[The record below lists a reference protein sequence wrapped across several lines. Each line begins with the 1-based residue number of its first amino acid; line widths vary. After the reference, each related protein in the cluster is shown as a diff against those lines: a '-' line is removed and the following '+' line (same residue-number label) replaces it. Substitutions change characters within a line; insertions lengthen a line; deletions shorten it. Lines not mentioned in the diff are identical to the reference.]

1 MDARRKNETF
11 GWLGDGEVAGL
22 IRERDWSRTP
32 LGPIESWPGSLRTA
46 LGICLHSTT
55 PVAVYWGR
63 ELITIYNDVCAN
75 FIPDF
80 HPHALGTPA
89 QVLYAKIW
97 PTIGPLL
104 TTAFEQGVPTSS
116 RNQRIPLKHDSRHEE
131 VRHDISVNPIRD
143 ENGKVGGIMVL
154 AYDITDHIRTTRAH
168 ADEMAELQRLQSQQ
182 RVLVSELQHRT
193 RNLLAVVRAIATHS
207 FTGHIN
213 GAALDGFFE
222 RLSSLG
228 RVQGLISRAEGE
240 RVKLA
245 DIVRAELEAYTHTT
259 RSRLEVHGPT
269 VRLASHQVQVIALAL
284 HELVTNAVK
293 YGALQAPEGRL
304 SVTWETWLCAQ
315 GRQRLALLW
324 RESGVRMPPLASIR
338 RGQGRELIENAL
350 RFSLHADTQLV
361 FGEDGVWC
369 RIELPVDRR
378 GADRL
383 DPAQIGAGAN

>member
-1 MDARRKNETF
+1 MDARRKIETL
-11 GWLGDGEVAGL
+11 GWLGDGELATL

-32 LGPIESWPGSLRTA
+32 LGPIESWPGCLRTA
-46 LGICLHSTT
+46 LGICLHSST

-63 ELITIYNDVCAN
+63 ELITLYNDVCAQ
-75 FIPDF
+75 FIGDK
-80 HPHALGTPA
+80 HPNALGKPA
-89 QVLYAKIW
+89 SVLYADIW
-97 PTIGPLL
+97 STVGPFL
-104 TTAFEQGVPTSS
+104 TTAFLQGVPTGS
-116 RNQRIPLKHDSRHEE
+116 RNERIPLKHQAACDE
-131 VRHDISVNPIRD
+131 VRHDFTANPIHD
-143 ENGKVGGIMVL
+143 ENGAVAGVIVF
-154 AYDITDHIRTTRAH
+154 AFDVTDHVRTARALS
-168 ADEMAELQRLQSQQ
+168 DEMAELQRLQAQQ

-207 FTGHIN
+207 FAGHVGN
-213 GAALDGFFE
+213 GALDGFFE

-245 DIVRAELEAYTHTT
+245 DVVRAELEAHAQIA

-269 VRLASHQVQVIALAL
+269 VRLASHQVQIIALAL

-304 SVTWETWLCAQ
+304 SITWETWLGAQ
-315 GRQRLALLW
+315 GRQRLALMW
-324 RESGVRMPPLASIR
+324 RESGVRMPPHAGIR

-361 FGEDGVWC
+361 FGTDGVWC
-369 RIELPVDRR
+369 RIELPIDRR

-383 DPAQIGAGAN
+383 DPAQIEAGA

>member
-1 MDARRKNETF
+1 M
-11 GWLGDGEVAGL
+11 
-22 IRERDWSRTP
+22 
-32 LGPIESWPGSLRTA
+32 
-46 LGICLHSTT
+46 
-55 PVAVYWGR
+55 
-63 ELITIYNDVCAN
+63 
-75 FIPDF
+75 
-80 HPHALGTPA
+80 
-89 QVLYAKIW
+89 LYAKIW

-143 ENGKVGGIMVL
+143 ENGKVAGLMVL
-154 AYDITDHIRTTRAH
+154 AYDITDHIRTTRAL
-168 ADEMAELQRLQSQQ
+168 AEEMAELQRLQSQQ

-245 DIVRAELEAYTHTT
+245 DIVRAELEAYAHTT

-269 VRLASHQVQVIALAL
+269 VRLASHQVQVVALAL

-324 RESGVRMPPLASIR
+324 RESGVKMPPQASIG

>member
-1 MDARRKNETF
+1 MDPRRKNELL
-11 GWLGDGEVAGL
+11 GWLGDGEVAAL

-32 LGPIESWPGSLRTA
+32 LGPIEGWPGCLRMA
-46 LGICLHSTT
+46 LGLCLHSAT

-63 ELITIYNDVCAN
+63 ELVTLYNDVCAQ
-75 FIPDF
+75 FIGDN
-80 HPHALGTPA
+80 HPGALGQPA
-89 QVLYAKIW
+89 SVLYADIW
-97 PTIGPLL
+97 ETVGPIL
-104 TTAFEQGVPTSS
+104 TTAFEQGVPTGS
-116 RNQRIPLKHDSRHEE
+116 RNQRIPLKHSGQCEE
-131 VRHDISVNPIRD
+131 LRHDFAANPLYD
-143 ENGKVGGIMVL
+143 ENGKIAGVMVF
-154 AYDITDHIRTTRAH
+154 AFDITDHLRTARTLEG
-168 ADEMAELQRLQSQQ
+168 EMAELQRLQSQQ

-193 RNLLAVVRAIATHS
+193 RNLLAVVRAIAAHS
-207 FTGHIN
+207 FAGHVAD
-213 GAALDGFFE
+213 GALDGFFE

-228 RVQGLISRAEGE
+228 RAQNLISRAEGE

-245 DIVRAELEAYTHTT
+245 DIVRAELEAYAHAT
-259 RSRLEVHGPT
+259 RSRLEMHGPT
-269 VRLASHQVQVIALAL
+269 VRLASHQVQIIALAL

-304 SVTWETWLCAQ
+304 SVTWETWLGAQ

-324 RESGVRMPPLASIR
+324 RESGVRMPPHAGIR

-361 FGEDGVWC
+361 FGDDGVWC

-383 DPAQIGAGAN
+383 DPARLG